1 MLRIELNKLSFE
13 TERFLHYFR
22 LRIEPNRLSFE
33 TENSTKETDLSN
45 YYGLRI
51 ETQIWALTLIIFKRK
66 IEKLWKNLTY
76 QTNYRILKLSQIWL
90 LERRKQNRIDNLNS
104 KPLLATPYNQN
115 CFFSLNR
122 IILNIYFI
130 SFIKRKNCKP
140 TRNFGYTNSL
150 ISNKTDFWTPKYHS

>member
-51 ETQIWALTLIIFKRK
+51 ETQI
-66 IEKLWKNLTY
+66 
-76 QTNYRILKLSQIWL
+76 
-90 LERRKQNRIDNLNS
+90 
-104 KPLLATPYNQN
+104 
-115 CFFSLNR
+115 
-122 IILNIYFI
+122 
-130 SFIKRKNCKP
+130 
-140 TRNFGYTNSL
+140 
-150 ISNKTDFWTPKYHS
+150 

>member
-1 MLRIELNKLSFE
+1 M
-13 TERFLHYFR
+13 
-22 LRIEPNRLSFE
+22 RIEPNRLSFE
-33 TENSTKETDLSN
+33 TENSTNESNLSN

-66 IEKLWKNLTY
+66 IQKLWKNLTY
-76 QTNYRILKLSQIWL
+76 QTNSRILISPQIWL
-90 LERRKQNRIDNLNS
+90 LESRKQNRIDNLNS

-140 TRNFGYTNSL
+140 TRNFGYTKPLYTSRQKKNQPHVKAHL
-150 ISNKTDFWTPKYHS
+150 VFPTA